1 MIDPL
6 DYTME
11 NLLNMLL
18 SRIPDTLDK
27 REGSVIYDALA
38 PAAHELA
45 SLYESMANQF
55 EQCFIETAT
64 GNALDMR
71 CGELGV
77 TRRAAV
83 KAIRLGYFYDESNA
97 PYEVTVGMRF
107 ATIDG
112 SNSINFQV
120 MEQVES
126 GVYHL
131 EAETAGASANAYE
144 GELMALQYTEGLA
157 KAEIK
162 GEPVIDGSDAEDDD
176 TLRARYFYHITDE
189 PANGNCAQYLQ
200 WALEYPGIGKAKVF
214 PRWNGVNTV
223 KVSILASDDEPASV
237 DLVSKFQ
244 AYLDPNSGGMGQGV
258 APIGA
263 QVTVTTATEKT
274 INVSFTAQ
282 LNSDLLETN
291 ANSLVTVAISEY
303 FKDSAYRKSKVYYME
318 VGAAILSVE
327 VIESVS
333 DLKINNGS
341 IDIDLTSEEI
351 PVLGQISMEV
361 AS

>member
-1 MIDPL
+1 M
-6 DYTME
+6 
-11 NLLNMLL
+11 
-18 SRIPDTLDK
+18 
-27 REGSVIYDALA
+27 
-38 PAAHELA
+38 
-45 SLYESMANQF
+45 
-55 EQCFIETAT
+55 
-64 GNALDMR
+64 
-71 CGELGV
+71 
-77 TRRAAV
+77 
-83 KAIRLGYFYDESNA
+83 
-97 PYEVTVGMRF
+97 
-107 ATIDG
+107 
-112 SNSINFQV
+112 
-120 MEQVES
+120 
-126 GVYHL
+126 
-131 EAETAGASANAYE
+131 
-144 GELMALQYTEGLA
+144 
-157 KAEIK
+157 
-162 GEPVIDGSDAEDDD
+162 IDGSDAEDDD

-244 AYLDPNSGGMGQGV
+244 AYLDPQFWWHGTRRRSHWRSGDRDYSDG
-258 APIGA
+258 
-263 QVTVTTATEKT
+263 KT

-327 VIESVS
+327 GIESVS

-351 PVLGQISMEV
+351 PYWGKFLWRWHHEYIFTFPAPS
-361 AS
+361 